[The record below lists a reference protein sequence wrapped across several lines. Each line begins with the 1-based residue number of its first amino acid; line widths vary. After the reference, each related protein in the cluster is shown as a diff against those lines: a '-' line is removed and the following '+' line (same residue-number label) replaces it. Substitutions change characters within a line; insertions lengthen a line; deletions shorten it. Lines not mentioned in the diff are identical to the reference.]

1 MPLSILFVCYENICR
16 SPMAEGIFTNLLTEH
31 DLHHTIHVS
40 SAGTVSYQRG
50 SSPDQR
56 AIALLSDYGIDISSL
71 KAQSIDDLTLHTYD
85 WIFTMDY
92 ETYEAVQ
99 QSLATQQPPHLHLM
113 MDFVEELAGEEV
125 PDPYYNGMEAFDGVR
140 SMLTTAAEA
149 ILAMLKERY
158 RDLRE

>member
-1 MPLSILFVCYENICR
+1 
-16 SPMAEGIFTNLLTEH
+16 
-31 DLHHTIHVS
+31 
-40 SAGTVSYQRG
+40 
-50 SSPDQR
+50 
-56 AIALLSDYGIDISSL
+56 
-71 KAQSIDDLTLHTYD
+71 
-85 WIFTMDY
+85 
-92 ETYEAVQ
+92 
-99 QSLATQQPPHLHLM
+99 M